1 MRVARATLNLYQLV
15 SKHQKANRDEV
26 ELEETNEQLNR
37 VSPYPSP
44 HPPPL
49 EPFFLAELMCRNS
62 FALFY
67 SVLRG

>member
-1 MRVARATLNLYQLV
+1 MAVCVCVTLCVARATLNLYQLV

-44 HPPPL
+44 HPPPTKHTQHKIGR
-49 EPFFLAELMCRNS
+49 AH
-62 FALFY
+62 
-67 SVLRG
+67 V